1 MKLLFKKML
10 TVFLYSFKQL
20 NDLKALWLPVVAIGN
35 FMFILLYRLA
45 NAYESEQYKVKK
57 KWTNSF
63 YLHFSSF
70 QEGLIIRGVKLY
82 STDMPSKIA
91 QAHNR

>member
-57 KWTNSF
+57 K
-63 YLHFSSF
+63 
-70 QEGLIIRGVKLY
+70 
-82 STDMPSKIA
+82 
-91 QAHNR
+91 

>member
-57 KWTNSF
+57 KMNQLFLLAFQQLSGRPNHKGSETLF
-63 YLHFSSF
+63 Y
-70 QEGLIIRGVKLY
+70 
-82 STDMPSKIA
+82 
-91 QAHNR
+91 